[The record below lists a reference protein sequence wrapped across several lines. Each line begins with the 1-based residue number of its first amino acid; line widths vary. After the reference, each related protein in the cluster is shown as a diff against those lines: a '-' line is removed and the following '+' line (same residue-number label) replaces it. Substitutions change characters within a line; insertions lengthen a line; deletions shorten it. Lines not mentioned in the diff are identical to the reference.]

1 MIARV
6 VDMKTYLLS
15 GALTGALA
23 GALFAAGLGT
33 PATASTETTAKSLCQ
48 IDVSA
53 DEAPKPN
60 RRPETV
66 GFMKRVDGK
75 VAVLRPTNAGVE
87 EIPAEVGMDLYAEDA
102 VVTGSNGGFDAI
114 FTDNSTVSGVAD
126 TCVEISKYVF
136 QPEQGKGEFR
146 MRLGRGVV
154 SVAAGRVAK
163 LRGDTMSVKVR
174 NDTNLAVTGTR
185 IVIRAR

>member
-1 MIARV
+1 MTPRRASVTAILTATTVIA
-6 VDMKTYLLS
+6 S
-15 GALTGALA
+15 I
-23 GALFAAGLGT
+23 AAGL
-33 PATASTETTAKSLCQ
+33 AVARASTEDKTLSLCQ
-48 IDVSA
+48 IEIGE
-53 DEAPKPN
+53 DEIPKLD

-66 GFMKRVDGK
+66 GFVKRVNGR
-75 VAVLRPTNAGVE
+75 VAVLRRTAKGVDE
-87 EIPAEVGMDLYAEDA
+87 LPAEVGMDLYAQDA

-126 TCVEISKYVF
+126 TCVEISEYAFK
-136 QPEQGKGEFR
+136 PEQNEGSFR

-163 LRGDTMSVKVR
+163 LKGDTMSVKVR

-185 IVIRAR
+185 IVIRAK

>member
-1 MIARV
+1 
-6 VDMKTYLLS
+6 MKKSLFTS
-15 GALTGALA
+15 AVIGAAVLGFAGFTGS
-23 GALFAAGLGT
+23 
-33 PATASTETTAKSLCQ
+33 ATASTDEKAMSLCQ
-48 IDVSA
+48 VEVDAGDIPEVQ
-53 DEAPKPN
+53 

-66 GFMKRVDGK
+66 GFMKRVDGQ
-75 VAVLRPTNAGVE
+75 VNVFRRTRDGVE
-87 EIPAEVGMDLYAEDA
+87 EIKGEVGMDLFAHDA
-102 VVTGSNGGFDAI
+102 VATGSNGGFDAI

-126 TCVEISKYVF
+126 TCVEISQYVYK
-136 QPEQGKGEFR
+136 PEQSQGEFR

-185 IVIRAR
+185 IVIRAK

>member
-1 MIARV
+1 MAYRMSTRMI
-6 VDMKTYLLS
+6 
-15 GALTGALA
+15 GAATVALA
-23 GALFAAGLGT
+23 AFG
-33 PATASTETTAKSLCQ
+33 TASPTAFATEGETTKTLCQ
-48 IDVSA
+48 IEVDAAEV
-53 DEAPKPN
+53 EKPS

-66 GFMKRVDGK
+66 GFMKRVDGQ
-75 VAVLRPTNAGVE
+75 VRVLRLTVEGVDE
-87 EIPAEVGMDLYAEDA
+87 VDAEVGMDLYAQDA

-126 TCVEISKYVF
+126 TCVEISKYAF

-185 IVIRAR
+185 LVIRAK